1 MSTPTP
7 ETLMALVGRLRRL
20 ARAYRLDAQYC
31 YGKSAG
37 LAEAADELAALLDTA
52 PPALTREPAEAP
64 GARRCATCVWWGD
77 GDDRRVDSHGIE
89 IAPCQHPRSPVD
101 EYPDGAFGCVLH
113 EETGAAEVTTSD
125 ASRARAASVAGRR
138 RGCGA

>member
-7 ETLMALVGRLRRL
+7 ETLRALEARLRQL
-20 ARAYRLDAQYC
+20 FADLGVPADEA
-31 YGKSAG
+31 
-37 LAEAADELAALLDTA
+37 AELRADELAALLDTA
-52 PPALTREPAEAP
+52 PPALTREQAIP
-64 GARRCATCVWWGD
+64 RCATCAWWGD

-113 EETGAAEVTTSD
+113 EE
-125 ASRARAASVAGRR
+125 R
-138 RGCGA
+138 